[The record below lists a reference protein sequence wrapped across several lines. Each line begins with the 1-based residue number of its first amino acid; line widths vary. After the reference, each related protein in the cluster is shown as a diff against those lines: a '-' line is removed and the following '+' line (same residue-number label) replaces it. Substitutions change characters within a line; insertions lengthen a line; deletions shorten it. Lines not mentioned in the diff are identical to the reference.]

1 MDKLPRSTLDLLTR
15 LEEMYPDRMV
25 TEHLSDFDRGKQAG
39 VIELLRLLKQLR
51 DTGE

>member
-1 MDKLPRSTLDLLTR
+1 MEKLPINTLDLLDK
-15 LEEMYPDRMV
+15 LDELYPDQMV
-25 TEHLSDFDRGKQAG
+25 TENLSDFELGKKAG

>member
-1 MDKLPRSTLDLLTR
+1 MDKLPRDTIKL
-15 LEEMYPDRMV
+15 LEELERMYPDQMV
-25 TEHLSDFDRGKQAG
+25 TEQTTDFELGKKAG